1 MRASSQDDVLRQ
13 YFLFAAVRE
22 LHQELTRSGQFAF
35 AVDDFDVVLFHQ
47 ETDTLGQ
54 PLADLPAA
62 FIRSRI
68 VELEVVEADA
78 EFFCFG
84 SQKICQFSI
93 PQKCLGGDAAD
104 VQAYSTQVLALDDA
118 DFLAK
123 LSGFDRCN
131 VTARSCS

>member
-54 PLADLPAA
+54 PLAHLTAA
-62 FIRSRI
+62 LIS
-68 VELEVVEADA
+68 
-78 EFFCFG
+78 
-84 SQKICQFSI
+84 S
-93 PQKCLGGDAAD
+93 
-104 VQAYSTQVLALDDA
+104 
-118 DFLAK
+118 
-123 LSGFDRCN
+123 
-131 VTARSCS
+131 